1 MVKKVPVKTYESIKF
16 KSFTKVAENFSDTAD
31 LAYEFDYYN
40 ASGVLYI
47 HASIAY
53 SDAITIKLSGKKSN
67 GENHYEVIQL
77 LENVVPKTRI
87 DNKAF
92 NNLKSLIDHKNFI
105 SYTGDIYQKKDLE
118 KIRKSFHRFREWA
131 ESVLK

>member
-77 LENVVPKTRI
+77 LENVVPKQE
-87 DNKAF
+87 
-92 NNLKSLIDHKNFI
+92 LIIKRLI
-105 SYTGDIYQKKDLE
+105 I
-118 KIRKSFHRFREWA
+118 
-131 ESVLK
+131 